1 MATLYVSY
9 FGSVDK
15 LVAGDPIKTETVT
28 TSTES
33 AATGE
38 IPDGAVIAS
47 LFSDTAHYVTI
58 GTDTPTAAITNS
70 FYLPANQ
77 MRELRTFN
85 GHGAARKIAAI
96 TLA

>member
-9 FGSVDK
+9 FGGVDK
-15 LVAGDPIKTETVT
+15 QVAADPIKSETVT
-28 TSTES
+28 TSTTT
-33 AATGE
+33 AATGA
-38 IPDGAVIAS
+38 IPSGAVVAS

-70 FYLPANQ
+70 FYLPANTV
-77 MRELRTFN
+77 REIRTFN
-85 GHGAARKIAAI
+85 GDGVARKIAAI